1 MKNAGRWIT
10 FSVLLLVVIIMLIPF
25 YLVIINSF
33 KSYQE
38 IVRSVISL
46 PTSLNFDNFVEAFYR
61 MNYLTAFLNTL
72 LVTVTGT
79 GGIVFLAS
87 MAGYQIARNNT
98 GKLAKIIFFLLI
110 IPIMIPF
117 QSFMLSLVRV
127 SSALRIYETWW
138 GLALIYWGCG
148 VPMAVFLY
156 RGFCMG
162 IPREL
167 DEAAAID
174 GCNAFQTF
182 RRIIFP
188 VLKPVNATVIIIN
201 ALWLWN
207 DFLLPRLIIGFNT
220 SHFTLQLQAV
230 QFRGMYKMEWQ
241 LIMAGF
247 LLTLI
252 PAVIIYLIFQRQ
264 IVKGMVTGAVKG

>member
-1 MKNAGRWIT
+1 MKRLGKWAV
-10 FSVLLLVVIIMLIPF
+10 FSVLLLIVLIMLFPF
-25 YLVIINSF
+25 YLVIINAF

-38 IVRSVISL
+38 IVRNVVSL
-46 PTSLNFDNFVEAFYR
+46 PTGLSLENFAEAFTR
-61 MNYLTAFLNTL
+61 MNYPTAFLNTL
-72 LVTVTGT
+72 IVTVTGT
-79 GGIVFLAS
+79 AGIVFLAS
-87 MAGYQIARNNT
+87 LAGYQIARNKT
-98 GKLAKIIFFLLI
+98 RTSKSIFFLLI
-110 IPIMIPF
+110 IPMMIPF

-127 SSALRIYETWW
+127 SAVLNIYESMW
-138 GLALIYWGCG
+138 GLAIIYWGCG

-156 RGFCMG
+156 RGYILS
-162 IPREL
+162 IPKEL
-167 DEAAAID
+167 DEAATID

-182 RRIIFP
+182 FRVIFP

-201 ALWLWN
+201 AMWLWN
-207 DFLLPRLIIGFNT
+207 DFLLPRLIIGFNS

-241 LIMAGF
+241 FIMAGF

-252 PAVIIYLIFQRQ
+252 PALIIYLILQKQ